1 MQDNMGEHQGRSG
14 FIKNEGK
21 AYSGTLIVV
30 SMGKTKQGRVSTLG
44 IG

>member
-1 MQDNMGEHQGRSG
+1 MQGKHQGRSG

-21 AYSGTLIVV
+21 AYTGTLIVI
-30 SMGKTKQGRVSTLG
+30 SMGKTKQGRVSAFR